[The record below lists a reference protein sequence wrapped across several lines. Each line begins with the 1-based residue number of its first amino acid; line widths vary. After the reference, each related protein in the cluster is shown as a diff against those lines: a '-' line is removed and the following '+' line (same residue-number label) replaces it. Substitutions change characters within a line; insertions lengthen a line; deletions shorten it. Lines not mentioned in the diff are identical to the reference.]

1 MKILTDAK
9 KKKKK
14 KQQQSYLGC
23 LVSQNRLKDLIIS
36 GIIIFSIHRTFSIY
50 GAFSICRNET

>member
-9 KKKKK
+9 KKK
-14 KQQQSYLGC
+14 QHQSYLGC